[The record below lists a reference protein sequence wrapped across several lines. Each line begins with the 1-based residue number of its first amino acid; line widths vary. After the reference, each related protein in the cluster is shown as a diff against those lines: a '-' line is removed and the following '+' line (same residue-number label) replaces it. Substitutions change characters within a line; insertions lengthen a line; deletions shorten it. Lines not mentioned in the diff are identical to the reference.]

1 MECAMTHLA
10 PATAMHAVPR
20 APQRPGLI
28 DRLRRHFAAT
38 ETALAGQA
46 RRAAITA
53 ETLRDTRLAPED
65 LTGAPSHDPA
75 LPFFMQSGF
84 MQSGFGRNDR

>member
-1 MECAMTHLA
+1 MTHLA

-46 RRAAITA
+46 RRSAITGDM
-53 ETLRDTRLAPED
+53 LSDTRLAPED
-65 LTGAPSHDPA
+65 LAGAPSHDPA
-75 LPFFMQSGF
+75 LPFFL
-84 MQSGFGRNDR
+84 QSGFGRKDR

>member
-1 MECAMTHLA
+1 MLDIKFIRENPAAVKKALTTRRADADIDGLLA
-10 PATAMHAVPR
+10 
-20 APQRPGLI
+20 I
-28 DRLRRHFAAT
+28 DT
-38 ETALAGQA
+38 A

>member
-1 MECAMTHLA
+1 MTPLA
-10 PATAMHAVPR
+10 PAAAMHAVPR

-38 ETALAGQA
+38 ETALEGQA
-46 RRAAITA
+46 RLTTIQA

-84 MQSGFGRNDR
+84 GRSHR